1 MGGYYLVDG
10 TNLLYRAYHALQG
23 FRTAGGLPT
32 HVVFGFLS
40 MVFRVLREQA
50 PEGFAVVFDP
60 PGPTGRHA
68 LFPEYK
74 ANREATPD
82 DLLVQ
87 IPYVHRAL
95 AALGV
100 PVLTVPGV
108 EADDVLGTLAR
119 RLADAGEQ
127 VTLVTGDKDFC
138 QLVGPRIRLLDT
150 MRDKVTGPGEVAE
163 RFGVEPDRVVDVLA
177 LTGDAVDNIPG
188 VPGIG
193 PKTAAKLL
201 EEYGSLEAVV
211 AHAAEIKGK
220 RGEALREHGQRA
232 LGNRPLVTIDTA
244 VPLEV
249 GPEGL
254 RAGPQDRPRLAA
266 LLRELEFHRFLR
278 DLGLE
283 GEGAPRGGAEG
294 SAPAEQPGAGNQ
306 TGGPGA
312 PEPAGD
318 GPPPGPPPGECV
330 AVVPGTGD
338 GPWGLARG
346 GETAA
351 VAAPG
356 AGGLPD
362 PWGRLLADPAV
373 PVVGHG
379 LQAACA
385 ALARAGGAL
394 EGIRLDTEVAAYL
407 LFPGRRAYPLDDLAR
422 ERGLAPEGPGQPRDA
437 ADRAAG
443 AAGTALAL
451 AARLEAELAEAGL
464 LPLYREIEN
473 PLIPVLAGMETHGV
487 RVDAEAMEGLG
498 REYARRLAEL
508 ERKLFAL
515 AGEEFN
521 PQSPRQL
528 GEILFEKLKLPV
540 GKKTATGY
548 STDASVLEELALDH
562 PLPRVVL
569 EHRSLS
575 KLKNSF
581 IDVLPGLVDPATG
594 RIHARFHQT
603 VTATGRLSSSSPNLQ
618 NIPVRGEE
626 GRRIREAFVAE
637 EGSLLLSADYSQVE
651 LRILAHLSEDPALV
665 EVFRAG
671 RDVHAETASRIF
683 SVPLA
688 AVDARMRRE
697 AKTVNFGI
705 LYGMSPFGLARQLG
719 ITREAARKMIEAY
732 FRQFPSVQ
740 AFLSELVERARSC
753 GYAETLFGRRR
764 PIPELASRNRAQRE
778 FGERMAIN
786 TPIQGT
792 AADLIKAAMVGAS
805 RALGEARLDARLI
818 MQVHDELVF
827 EVAAAQVD
835 AVRSRVVKAME
846 GARSLRVP
854 LAVDA
859 GAGPNWYE
867 AH

>member
-1 MGGYYLVDG
+1 VGGYYLVDG

-23 FRTAGGLPT
+23 FRTSGGLPT

-60 PGPTGRHA
+60 PGPTARHA
-68 LFPEYK
+68 LLPEYK

-82 DLLVQ
+82 DLVIQ
-87 IPYVHRAL
+87 IPYVRRAL
-95 AALGV
+95 EALGV

-119 RLADAGEQ
+119 RLADAGED

-150 MRDKVTGPGEVAE
+150 MRDKITGPREVAE
-163 RFGVEPDRVVDVLA
+163 RFGVGPDRVVDVLA

-201 EEYGSLEAVV
+201 EEFGSLEEIV
-211 AHAAEIKGK
+211 ARAPQIRGK

-232 LGNRPLVTIDTA
+232 LDNRPLVTIDTS

-249 GPEGL
+249 GAGDL
-254 RAGPQDRPRLAA
+254 RPGPMDRPRLAA

-283 GEGAPRGGAEG
+283 GEGAAGGP
-294 SAPAEQPGAGNQ
+294 SAPAQPVEAAVGVS
-306 TGGPGA
+306 T
-312 PEPAGD
+312 
-318 GPPPGPPPGECV
+318 PPPELPPAAWV
-330 AVVPGTGD
+330 AVVPGAAGE
-338 GPWGLARG
+338 PWGLARG
-346 GETAA
+346 SEA
-351 VAAPG
+351 VSVPAPG
-356 AGGLPD
+356 PGGLPE
-362 PWGRLLADPAV
+362 PWRSLLADPAV

-379 LQAACA
+379 LQGVCV
-385 ALARAGGAL
+385 ALARAGDAL

-407 LFPGRRAYPLDDLAR
+407 LSPGRRAYPLEDLAR
-422 ERGLAPEGPGQPRDA
+422 ERGQTTTDA
-437 ADRAAG
+437 ASRARAA
-443 AAGTALAL
+443 LAV
-451 AARLEAELAEAGL
+451 AARLEAELSEVGL

-473 PLIPVLAGMETHGV
+473 PLIPVLAGMEIRGV
-487 RVDAEAMEGLG
+487 RVDSAALADLS
-498 REYARRLAEL
+498 REYAQRLADL

-515 AGEEFN
+515 AGQEFN

-528 GEILFEKLKLPV
+528 AEILFEKLKLPV
-540 GKKTATGY
+540 GKKTATGF

-569 EHRSLS
+569 EHRSLA

-603 VTATGRLSSSSPNLQ
+603 VAATGRLSSSNPNLQ
-618 NIPVRGEE
+618 NIPVRGDE
-626 GRRIREAFVAE
+626 GRRIREAFVAA
-637 EGSLLLSADYSQVE
+637 EGCRLLSADYSQVE
-651 LRILAHLSEDPALV
+651 LRILAHLSGDPGLV

-719 ITREAARKMIEAY
+719 ITREAARKMIQAY

-740 AFLSELVERARSC
+740 AFLADLVERARSR

-805 RALGEARLDARLI
+805 RALGEARLDAHLI
-818 MQVHDELVF
+818 LQVHDELVF
-827 EVAAAQVD
+827 EVETHQVD
-835 AVRSRVVKAME
+835 EVRRRVVEAME
-846 GARSLRVP
+846 GVRSLRVP
-854 LAVDA
+854 LVVEA

>member
-1 MGGYYLVDG
+1 MGGYYLIDG

-60 PGPTGRHA
+60 PGPTARHA

-82 DLLVQ
+82 DLLIQ

-95 AALGV
+95 AALGI

-119 RLADAGEQ
+119 RLADAGKE

-163 RFGVEPDRVVDVLA
+163 KFGVGPDRVVDVLA

-201 EEYGSLEAVV
+201 EEYGSLEEIV
-211 AHAAEIKGK
+211 ARASEIRGK

-232 LGNRPLVTIDTA
+232 LENRPLVTIDTA

-249 GPEGL
+249 QPEGL
-254 RAGPQDRPRLAA
+254 RPGSQDRPRLAA

-283 GEGAPRGGAEG
+283 GESSPGEVA
-294 SAPAEQPGAGNQ
+294 AEQPPRPPPEGNAVGPTPA
-306 TGGPGA
+306 TGGPGHGRPVA
-312 PEPAGD
+312 W
-318 GPPPGPPPGECV
+318 V
-330 AVVPGTGD
+330 AVVPGGA
-338 GPWGLARG
+338 GEPWGLAWG
-346 GETAA
+346 AEKAA
-351 VAAPG
+351 VPAPG
-356 AGGLPD
+356 PGGLPE
-362 PWGRLLADPAV
+362 PWGRLVADPAV

-379 LQAACA
+379 LQAACV
-385 ALARAGGAL
+385 ALGRAGEAL

-407 LFPGRRAYPLDDLAR
+407 LSPGRRAYPLEDLAR
-422 ERGLAPEGPGQPRDA
+422 ERGLAGEGAGPSPEPAERTPG
-437 ADRAAG
+437 RAA
-443 AAGTALAL
+443 TVLAL
-451 AARLEAELAEAGL
+451 AVRLEAELAEAGL
-464 LPLYREIEN
+464 LALYREIEN
-473 PLIPVLAGMETHGV
+473 PLIPVLAGMETRGV
-487 RVDAEAMEGLG
+487 RVDSRALAQLS
-498 REYARRLAEL
+498 REYAGRLAEL

-603 VTATGRLSSSSPNLQ
+603 VAATGRLSSSTPNLQ

-626 GRRIREAFVAE
+626 GRRIREAFVAA
-637 EGSLLLSADYSQVE
+637 EGCRLLSADYSQVE
-651 LRILAHLSEDPALV
+651 LRILAHLSGDPALV

-719 ITREAARKMIEAY
+719 ITREAARKMIQAY

-740 AFLSELVERARSC
+740 AFLAELVEGARSR

-764 PIPELASRNRAQRE
+764 PIPELTSRNRAQRE

-786 TPIQGT
+786 TPLQGT
-792 AADLIKAAMVGAS
+792 AADLIKTAMVGAS
-805 RALGEARLDARLI
+805 RALGQAGLDARLI
-818 MQVHDELVF
+818 LQVHDELVF
-827 EVAAAQVD
+827 EVAAPQVD
-835 AVRSRVVKAME
+835 AVRTRVVEAME

-854 LAVDA
+854 LVVEA
-859 GAGPNWYE
+859 GAGRNWYE